1 MKIIYKVLW
10 SVFILLSIATEAKEG
25 MWLPMFLQQ
34 LNESEMQA
42 MGLELTAEDIY
53 SINNGSLKDAIVHF
67 GGGCTAEI
75 ISGEGLLLTNHH
87 CGYGQIQ
94 SHSTV
99 ENDYLTNGFWAKDSS
114 EELSNKGLTATFIKY
129 MKEVTQDVLK
139 NQSAQMSETSRK
151 KMIAS
156 IGDSL
161 IALETEGTH
170 FEALIKPFLKE
181 IDISCL

>member
-1 MKIIYKVLW
+1 MLFVLN
-10 SVFILLSIATEAKEG
+10 TGAKEG

-34 LNESEMQA
+34 LNEAEMQA

-75 ISGEGLLLTNHH
+75 ISTEGLLLTNHH

-94 SHSTV
+94 SHSSV
-99 ENDYLTNGFWAKDSS
+99 ENDYLTNGFWAKDQT
-114 EELSNKGLTATFIKY
+114 EELTNKGLTATFIKY
-129 MKEVTQDVLK
+129 MKEVTAEILANVT
-139 NQSAQMSETSRK
+139 AEMSENQRK
-151 KMIAS
+151 ELIKS

-161 IALETEGTH
+161 IALETS
-170 FEALIKPFLKE
+170 LVI
-181 IDISCL
+181 